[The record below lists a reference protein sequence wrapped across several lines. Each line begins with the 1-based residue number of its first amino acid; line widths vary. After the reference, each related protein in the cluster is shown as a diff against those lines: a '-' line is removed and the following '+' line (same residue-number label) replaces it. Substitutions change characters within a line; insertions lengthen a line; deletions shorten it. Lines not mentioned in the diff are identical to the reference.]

1 MKKDRLT
8 IGKIFNVHGIR
19 GEVKVLPLT
28 DDVSRFS
35 TLKNCFIGDREF
47 KVKKTRLNKKH
58 VIIKLE
64 GVDDR
69 DSAERFKNRYME
81 VDRKDSVPLEEG
93 EYFIED
99 LKGIDVIDEEGNLL
113 GTFSDVIT
121 NAAVDVYVFDIDGR
135 EQMIAALEENVIEIK
150 PDEYIKIKK
159 ENLVY

>member
-19 GEVKVLPLT
+19 GEVKVMPLT

-69 DSAERFKNRYME
+69 DSAERFKNSYME

-93 EYFIED
+93 EYYLSD
-99 LKGIDVIDEEGNLL
+99 LIG
-113 GTFSDVIT
+113 FSRNVHVRPEARLPKQAGDRADLALPRQEREHG
-121 NAAVDVYVFDIDGR
+121 AAADRKRAPDAIR
-135 EQMIAALEENVIEIK
+135 RSIAVEPLSSCR
-150 PDEYIKIKK
+150 PP
-159 ENLVY
+159 